1 MTVGRVAAGLIF
13 LAAAAAAGGAGAAE
27 LKLISVE
34 ALKPALQELAPAFEA
49 ASKHKLKIDYGTAD
63 AVEKKIA
70 DEDYDVVILDKPRI
84 DKLNGAAVI
93 AGGSM
98 KELAKQGSDAYIA
111 ATPNATQEPLPAAAL
126 IEFLAGAKAKDV
138 FKAKGLQP
146 G

>member
-1 MTVGRVAAGLIF
+1 MTVGRLTAGLAF
-13 LAAAAAAGGAGAAE
+13 LAAAAMAGSAGAAE
-27 LKLISVE
+27 LKLLSVE

-49 ASKHKLKIDYGTAD
+49 ASKNKLKVDYGTAD

-98 KELAKQGSDAYIA
+98 KEVAKHGSDAYIA
-111 ATPNATQEPLPAAAL
+111 ATPNATQEPLAAAAF
-126 IEFLAGAKAKDV
+126 IDFLAGAKAKDV
-138 FKAKGLQP
+138 LKAKGLTP